1 MFKKLDVVESPCWNW
16 FLSTTCQAT
25 LLHINVGEW
34 PVLSSGPLSCFCFGF
49 LLLFVLFQFKFF
61 FLPKPQFSL
70 RRQIMMTDDLHS
82 AHQLL
87 QHFREVCLAASTSVM
102 VFSNFT
108 AYSIHLKTTIF
119 FCLEKC
125 AHSLFL
131 LSANSPLFFFLP
143 KKDSV
148 LNCNYYES
156 LTYAKNKIRPWTCF
170 KMLHFK
176 KHVFNTCNIFQQG

>member
-1 MFKKLDVVESPCWNW
+1 MSGHSPTYKC
-16 FLSTTCQAT
+16 FY
-25 LLHINVGEW
+25 LLVHY
-34 PVLSSGPLSCFCFGF
+34 PVSVLVFCCC
-49 LLLFVLFQFKFF
+49 LFYFNPNSF

-119 FCLEKC
+119 FYVEKC

-131 LSANSPLFFFLP
+131 LSANSPLFFLLP

-156 LTYAKNKIRPWTCF
+156 LTYAKNKIRP
-170 KMLHFK
+170 
-176 KHVFNTCNIFQQG
+176 

>member
-1 MFKKLDVVESPCWNW
+1 MSGHSPTYKCFYLLVHYSVSLFWFFVV
-16 FLSTTCQAT
+16 
-25 LLHINVGEW
+25 
-34 PVLSSGPLSCFCFGF
+34 CFISIQI
-49 LLLFVLFQFKFF
+49 L

-119 FCLEKC
+119 FYLEKC

-131 LSANSPLFFFLP
+131 LSANSPLFFFFLP
-143 KKDSV
+143 KDSV

-156 LTYAKNKIRPWTCF
+156 LTYAKNKIRP
-170 KMLHFK
+170 
-176 KHVFNTCNIFQQG
+176 